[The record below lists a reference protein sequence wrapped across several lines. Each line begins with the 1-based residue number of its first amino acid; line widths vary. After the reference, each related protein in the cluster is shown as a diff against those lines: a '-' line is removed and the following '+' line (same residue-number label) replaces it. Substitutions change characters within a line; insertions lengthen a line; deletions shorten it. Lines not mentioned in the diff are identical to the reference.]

1 MAKIEVNFEEIRIH
15 ARDLVE
21 KIKDLL
27 RESNIR
33 RIIIRDEKG
42 NTYMEIPLSVA
53 AVGVIAMPVLAAV
66 GALAALVANFTLV
79 VERAGAAG
87 AQPEPPEE
95 KPAPPQAPEA
105 GPAEDPGE
113 EPADGHA

>member
-1 MAKIEVNFEEIRIH
+1 MAKLEVNFEEIKLH
-15 ARDLVE
+15 ARDLVD
-21 KIKDLL
+21 KIKELL

-53 AVGVIAMPVLAAV
+53 AVGVIAMPILAAV

-79 VERAGAAG
+79 VERAREA
-87 AQPEPPEE
+87 EPPAE
-95 KPAPPQAPEA
+95 KREPAEAAPVAEQAEA
-105 GPAEDPGE
+105 APDSGPAED
-113 EPADGHA
+113 